1 MQSPTTSSADFS
13 LAPSARI
20 NPRLVA
26 ACALVLGI
34 HAALLGVALTMRHEA
49 PPRPVEAKA
58 ITAQLISETPQPA
71 PQPVAVQSPPT
82 PQPPKPVPQPQPKP
96 QPKIKPKAEP
106 KPAPMPVT
114 PAPSPIA
121 APAAEPTPPA
131 PPAPP
136 PPAPAPAAPAP
147 AAPAAPAIGKPTMDL
162 AAPKNVARLSCNIA
176 QPDYPAMSRR
186 RGETGT
192 ALVKLTVGLS
202 GKIENVTLQKSSG
215 SSRLDDAALDAVRS
229 SACTPYKE
237 NGEAIRATATVPFVF
252 SLND

>member
-1 MQSPTTSSADFS
+1 MQSPTTSSAAFS
-13 LAPSARI
+13 PASSLSI
-20 NPRLVA
+20 NPRLLA
-26 ACALVLGI
+26 ACALVLAI

-82 PQPPKPVPQPQPKP
+82 PQPPKPVPQPKP

-121 APAAEPTPPA
+121 PPAPEPTPPA

-136 PPAPAPAAPAP
+136 PPAPAPAAP
-147 AAPAAPAIGKPTMDL
+147 APAAPAIGKPTMDL

>member
-1 MQSPTTSSADFS
+1 MQSPTTSSAAFS
-13 LAPSARI
+13 PAPSSGI
-20 NPRLVA
+20 SPRMVA
-26 ACALVLGI
+26 ACALVLAI
-34 HAALLGVALTMRHEA
+34 HAALLGTVLTMRHEA

-82 PQPPKPVPQPQPKP
+82 PQPPKPVPQPKPQP

-114 PAPSPIA
+114 PAPAPIA
-121 APAAEPTPPA
+121 APAPEPTPPA
-131 PPAPP
+131 PRSAAARPRAGRPGAGRARHRQADDGPRRAEERRAPVVQYRAAGLSCHVAPP
-136 PPAPAPAAPAP
+136 GRDGYGAGQADRRPVGQDRKRDAA
-147 AAPAAPAIGKPTMDL
+147 
-162 AAPKNVARLSCNIA
+162 
-176 QPDYPAMSRR
+176 
-186 RGETGT
+186 
-192 ALVKLTVGLS
+192 
-202 GKIENVTLQKSSG
+202 KSSG

>member
-1 MQSPTTSSADFS
+1 
-13 LAPSARI
+13 
-20 NPRLVA
+20 
-26 ACALVLGI
+26 
-34 HAALLGVALTMRHEA
+34 MRHEA

-82 PQPPKPVPQPQPKP
+82 PQPPKPVPKPQPKP
-96 QPKIKPKAEP
+96 QPKPKVTPKVEP
-106 KPAPMPVT
+106 KPAPMPVAQ
-114 PAPSPIA
+114 APSQIA
-121 APAAEPTPPA
+121 APAPEPTPPA

-136 PPAPAPAAPAP
+136 PAAP
-147 AAPAAPAIGKPTMDL
+147 APAAPAIGKPTMDL
-162 AAPKNVARLSCNIA
+162 AAPKNVAHLSCNIA

-192 ALVKLTVGLS
+192 ALVKLTVGLT
-202 GKIENVTLQKSSG
+202 GKIDTVTLQKSSG

-229 SACTPYKE
+229 STCTPYKE

>member
-1 MQSPTTSSADFS
+1 MQSPTTSPAVFDTTT
-13 LAPSARI
+13 PSNL
-20 NPRLVA
+20 NPRVVA
-26 ACALVLGI
+26 ACVAVLAI
-34 HAALLGVALTMRHEA
+34 HATLFGVALTMHRE
-49 PPRPVEAKA
+49 PLPRPVEAKT
-58 ITAQLISETPQPA
+58 ITAQLISETPAPA

-82 PQPPKPVPQPQPKP
+82 PEPPKPVPKPQPKP
-96 QPKIKPKAEP
+96 KVKPKVEP
-106 KPAPMPVT
+106 KPTPMPVRET
-114 PAPSPIA
+114 PSQIA
-121 APAAEPTPPA
+121 APAPDPTPPA
-131 PPAPP
+131 PTPP
-136 PPAPAPAAPAP
+136 APAP

-192 ALVKLTVGLS
+192 SLVKLTVGIT

-215 SSRLDDAALDAVRS
+215 SQRLDDAALDAVRS
-229 SACTPYKE
+229 SACSPYKE

>member
-1 MQSPTTSSADFS
+1 MQSPTTSPAVFEPATASN
-13 LAPSARI
+13 I
-20 NPRLVA
+20 NPRVPA
-26 ACALVLGI
+26 ACAVVLAI
-34 HAALLGVALTMRHEA
+34 HAALLGVALTMRHEP
-49 PPRPVEAKA
+49 PPRPVEARS

-71 PQPVAVQSPPT
+71 PQPVAVQSPPV
-82 PQPPKPVPQPQPKP
+82 PQPPKPLPKP
-96 QPKIKPKAEP
+96 QPRPQVKPSVKPRIEP
-106 KPAPMPVT
+106 KPTPMPVT
-114 PAPSPIA
+114 DAPSPVA
-121 APAAEPTPPA
+121 APEPA
-131 PPAPP
+131 PVAPP
-136 PPAPAPAAPAP
+136 PPAAAP

-162 AAPKNVARLSCNIA
+162 AAPKNVAHLSCNIA

-192 ALVKLTVGLS
+192 ALVKLTVGIA

-215 SSRLDDAALDAVRS
+215 SPRLDDAALDAVRS